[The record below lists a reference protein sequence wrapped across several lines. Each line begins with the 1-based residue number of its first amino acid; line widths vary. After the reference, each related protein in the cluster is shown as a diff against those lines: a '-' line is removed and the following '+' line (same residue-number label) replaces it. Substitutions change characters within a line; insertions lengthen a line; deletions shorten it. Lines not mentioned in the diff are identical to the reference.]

1 MQRYFVEQTARAG
14 NTFTL
19 PKDDAHHM
27 KNVMRMDVGDEIL
40 VLDGTGLFRCRLE
53 QLDKQTAVAEMLE
66 ELPIETEL
74 PIHVTIAYAL
84 PKGDKQ
90 SSRELEVP
98 SQSAIHVTIA
108 YALPKGDKVELVAQK
123 ATELGISRLLV
134 FESARSVS
142 KWDAKKIPK
151 KLERLQKISKE
162 AAEQSYRAHLPTIEY
177 VTYDEVLQRAADYTA
192 CLIAYEES
200 AKEGETAAFASTLS
214 RLQSGDSLLVVIG
227 PEGGLTETE
236 VSRLTAGG
244 FVPASLGRRILRT
257 ETAPLYVLSA
267 VSYHFE
273 LKG

>member
-1 MQRYFVEQTARAG
+1 MQRYFIDPTARVG

-19 PKDDAHHM
+19 SKDDAHHM

-40 VLDGTGLFRCRLE
+40 VLDGTGLFRCRIDQLE
-53 QLDKQTAVAEMLE
+53 KQTAVAEMIE

-74 PIHVTIAYAL
+74 PI
-84 PKGDKQ
+84 Q
-90 SSRELEVP
+90 
-98 SQSAIHVTIA
+98 VTIA

-123 ATELGISRLLV
+123 ATELGVSELLV

-151 KLERLQKISKE
+151 KLERLQKIIKE
-162 AAEQSYRAHLPTIEY
+162 AAEQSYRAHLPTVDY
-177 VTYDEVLQRAADYTA
+177 VTYDEVLQDAGNYTA
-192 CLIAYEES
+192 CLIAYEEA
-200 AKEGETAAFASTLS
+200 AKEGEAAAFASTLS
-214 RLQSGDSLLVVIG
+214 RLQAGDSLLVVIG

-236 VSRLTAGG
+236 VSRLTDVG

>member
-1 MQRYFVEQTARAG
+1 MQRYFVDQTARAG

-19 PKDDAHHM
+19 SKDDAHHM

-74 PIHVTIAYAL
+74 P
-84 PKGDKQ
+84 
-90 SSRELEVP
+90 
-98 SQSAIHVTIA
+98 IHVTIA

-200 AKEGETAAFASTLS
+200 AKEGEAAAFASTLS

-257 ETAPLYVLSA
+257 ETAPIYVLSA